1 MSTQISMGGQSVNA
15 VAASILFADGTVQS
29 TAAVPVPGNAT
40 QRQLVSAGTIGSA
53 LISLPITI
61 TWATPFS
68 DNNYVVNASV
78 EIGEPSSDGAVT
90 SIICIASI
98 QKQAGGVGCIVTVA
112 NADSVLHSCIIN
124 IQASHL

>member
-1 MSTQISMGGQSVNA
+1 MPTQINMGGQSVFTVTA
-15 VAASILFADGTVQS
+15 GIAFADGTTQT
-29 TAAVPVPGNAT
+29 TAAVSGGNQT

-61 TWATPFS
+61 TWVTPFA

-78 EIGEPSSDGAVT
+78 EIGEPTSDGAVT

-98 QKQAGGVGCIVTVA
+98 QKQAGGVGVIVTVA
-112 NADSVLHSCIIN
+112 NADSIPHSCTIDIE
-124 IQASHL
+124 ATHL